1 MLSTKPLASLS
12 SGLLARKGQAKPAMR
27 PQGFGGF
34 ASTQAAALDD
44 LGWNDMG
51 GGSPPEPTPAPIP
64 APTPAPVSY
73 MPHVSAEPARPA
85 PAAPSVTPAV
95 PPVVALREALEAE
108 VAREAEPAGPEPS
121 GSSEPEAGPQAPSGG
136 AVAPRPVSLATAARI
151 TRDSAKQTKKGKA
164 AFTLRL
170 DGDRHLKL
178 RLASA
183 LSGRSAQ
190 TIVTEAV
197 DRLLAETPEVD
208 ALIAQ
213 LPEPKRR

>member
-34 ASTQAAALDD
+34 AASPAAALDD

-51 GGSPPEPTPAPIP
+51 SSEQA
-64 APTPAPVSY
+64 APAPVSY
-73 MPHVSAEPARPA
+73 MPHAVEPVRPA
-85 PAAPSVTPAV
+85 PV
-95 PPVVALREALEAE
+95 PPVVALREALKAE
-108 VAREAEPAGPEPS
+108 VAKEPVAAPEPTPVAEPPKIA
-121 GSSEPEAGPQAPSGG
+121 EPESEAQ
-136 AVAPRPVSLATAARI
+136 PRPISLATAARI
-151 TRDSAKQTKKGKA
+151 GRDSAKQTKKGKA

-170 DGDRHLKL
+170 EAERHLKL

-190 TIVTEAV
+190 LLVTEAL
-197 DRLLAETPEVD
+197 DRMLAEMPEVD

-213 LPEPKRR
+213 LPEAKRR